1 MFHFT
6 VIVLLSNF
14 LRNKLPSFV
23 LFFFVDF
30 MATIR
35 RVSRGRRNP
44 PALGASVQEWLI
56 FVNTTSDDEMPMK
69 ASSSST
75 SKKEEASEKYAH
87 TKGQG
92 GSRKVS
98 FAPKFRYENES
109 EVVLAL
115 PRVHIQLTTEHDQPM
130 TAVISKRLSY
140 NGKRVSRLDFPVVQ
154 GVHFV
159 EMSFLS
165 TFEDAIHVTM
175 DVSLLF
181 YLHDLILSYMKEQ
194 ETSLGSK
201 FRIFMC
207 LSSSA
212 YPTDTRR

>member
-1 MFHFT
+1 
-6 VIVLLSNF
+6 
-14 LRNKLPSFV
+14 
-23 LFFFVDF
+23 

-44 PALGASVQEWLI
+44 PSFGAPVQEWLI
-56 FVNTTSDDEMPMK
+56 FVNTTSDDEMPRN
-69 ASSSST
+69 SSSSP
-75 SKKEEASEKYAH
+75 KKEEVGEKYSH

-109 EVVLAL
+109 EVILAL

-130 TAVISKRLSY
+130 TSLISRRLLY
-140 NGKRVSRLDFPVVQ
+140 NGKRVSKLDFPVAQ

-165 TFEDAIHVTM
+165 TFDDAIHVTM
-175 DVSLLF
+175 NATLLF
-181 YLHDLILSYMKEQ
+181 FLHDLILSYMKEQ

-201 FRIFMC
+201 SNVISFYC
-207 LSSSA
+207 
-212 YPTDTRR
+212 

>member
-1 MFHFT
+1 
-6 VIVLLSNF
+6 
-14 LRNKLPSFV
+14 
-23 LFFFVDF
+23 
-30 MATIR
+30 MATVR

-44 PALGASVQEWLI
+44 PALGAPVQEWLI
-56 FVNTTSDDEMPMK
+56 FVNTTSDDEMPRK
-69 ASSSST
+69 STSPSSSP
-75 SKKEEASEKYAH
+75 KKDEVASEKYSH

-98 FAPKFRYENES
+98 FAPKYRYENES
-109 EVVLAL
+109 EVILAL

-130 TAVISKRLSY
+130 TSVISRRLFY
-140 NGKRVSRLDFPVVQ
+140 NGQRVSSSNKIMDFPRTAQ

-165 TFEDAIHVTM
+165 TFDDAIHVTM

-194 ETSLGSK
+194 ETSMGSSK
-201 FRIFMC
+201 LFI
-207 LSSSA
+207 
-212 YPTDTRR
+212 

>member
-1 MFHFT
+1 
-6 VIVLLSNF
+6 
-14 LRNKLPSFV
+14 
-23 LFFFVDF
+23 

-44 PALGASVQEWLI
+44 PSFGAPVQEWLI
-56 FVNTTSDDEMPMK
+56 FVNTTSDDEMPRTT
-69 ASSSST
+69 SSST
-75 SKKEEASEKYAH
+75 KKDDVSEKYSH

-98 FAPKFRYENES
+98 FAPKYRYENES
-109 EVVLAL
+109 EVILAL
-115 PRVHIQLTTEHDQPM
+115 PRVHIQLTTEHDQPI
-130 TAVISKRLSY
+130 TSFISRRLLYGGRGGRASKL
-140 NGKRVSRLDFPVVQ
+140 NFPSAQ

-165 TFEDAIHVTM
+165 TFDDAIHVTM

-201 FRIFMC
+201 CQF
-207 LSSSA
+207 
-212 YPTDTRR
+212 D

>member
-1 MFHFT
+1 
-6 VIVLLSNF
+6 
-14 LRNKLPSFV
+14 
-23 LFFFVDF
+23 
-30 MATIR
+30 MATVR

-56 FVNTTSDDEMPMK
+56 FVNTTSNDEIPMK
-69 ASSSST
+69 APSNNA
-75 SKKEEASEKYAH
+75 SKKDEVSEKYAH

-130 TAVISKRLSY
+130 TAIISKRLAY
-140 NGKRVSRLDFPVVQ
+140 NRKRVPRLDFPVVQ

-201 FRIFMC
+201 FLNYYFRSYLYVLWFEC
-207 LSSSA
+207 TSVSVDWRVDSLHNSQLYFHLRS
-212 YPTDTRR
+212 YFYK